1 MVFYLFPG
9 FQQGSIR
16 FIRNPDTSF
25 RQQCRDGKIVAI
37 SLHIKGCSQRFYLQI
52 IAADDNAVVS
62 CLGKINTL
70 DDE

>member
-1 MVFYLFPG
+1 MILYLFTG
-9 FQQGSIR
+9 FQQCGIR

-52 IAADDNAVVS
+52 IATDDKALVFVL
-62 CLGKINTL
+62 CHLKIGFSV
-70 DDE
+70 